1 MIPLHATATA
11 DPQQLRWVVPA
22 TNRPPVGTVRHAPD
36 PLGAWLD
43 RGVIDE
49 LVVRGTDVLITLD
62 ASHSW
67 RELGDQIR
75 DALGAALADPAGWQ
89 VDSSD
94 DRADQ
99 LTEITT
105 ELLAG
110 QIGALAQSH
119 GGAIELVSVTGDH
132 VAVRM
137 SGSCAGCPAA
147 ASTLHDRLQRE
158 LRRRAGD
165 TVTVS
170 CENSSAPMSLGKKLL
185 SLLVR

>member
-99 LTEITT
+99 LTEVTT